1 MSFLPNLPHVKGA
14 CAYCSQDGLK
24 NPSSVVG
31 RFGLLILDLVWLILR
46 PVLEFH
52 NTSEQFDITP
62 YCPLKIVA
70 RKKMIFAQV
79 LI

>member
-1 MSFLPNLPHVKGA
+1 MSFLPNLPLVKSE
-14 CAYCSQDGLK
+14 CAYHSQDGLK

-31 RFGLLILDLVWLILR
+31 TFGVLILDLVWLILR

-52 NTSEQFDITP
+52 NTSEQIDITP
-62 YCPLKIVA
+62 NCRLKIIV